1 MFDNSPTFSSRI
13 IDHLVRDAMP
23 LGHVY
28 WDTKGNGIDCCPNVV
43 KFFGLDTPQE
53 VFDNWTRLSPQYQPN
68 GHLSE
73 TYFGELIALADVSG
87 KIVFEWQHQTIHGEH
102 VLVEVTCVRHRFNG
116 NEMIISSV
124 RDLRDTIQCRS
135 GANMK
140 VSWLASVL
148 RSCPICFALLSGDQ
162 FVFVTPFMNNFLGAE
177 VGDSFIS
184 FITDPE
190 IAEILSDPQEDEII
204 SWIPVTLRSR
214 HGDFKEMLAYVLLFD
229 EYEGDSER
237 IVWLIDVTQSR
248 KLERELKNA
257 RDLAEAN
264 TKAKS
269 DFLAAMSHEIR
280 TPMNAITGLTH
291 LVLQTA
297 LTEQQTEYIEIVQQ
311 SAHILL
317 RLINDILDFSKIEA
331 GRLTLEYQEF
341 SIESIISDISA
352 VLHESVQNKGLE
364 LQIIMADE
372 LPVTVMGDS
381 VRLHQVISNL
391 LTNAIKFTERGTVRL
406 TADVAESDALST
418 VIRFSVM
425 DTGIGMTPIQVNG
438 LFKPFSQASAS
449 TARQFG
455 GTGLG
460 LAIAKQI
467 VELMHGEITCQSEAG
482 QGTTFVFTARFGIP
496 LEGEIVDIEE
506 ANAIRTDV
514 LLVGD
519 CPQTLLAMRHYVEL
533 LNAKVYQIGADILE
547 FKDFFDCGRIK
558 EIDLIIFDFASL
570 RTDFVPFYRMLSAER
585 AVHSPVCM
593 VTEHPELGSVLDELG
608 VKDSVL
614 TLAKPIVAS
623 DLFNAVTKVVAD
635 KEEARRKKKKSDRL
649 GMLHDS
655 RADIPDSIRGAKIL
669 LVEDN
674 KINQM
679 VGRELLKVEGFGTT
693 VADNGRIAVEMVQQ
707 HEFDLVLM
715 DIQMPEMDGFEATRI
730 IRSDKRFANLP
741 ILAMTANAMAND
753 RELSLAA
760 GMNDHISK
768 PIDPKLLYRALVKW
782 IRK

>member
-1 MFDNSPTFSSRI
+1 
-13 IDHLVRDAMP
+13 MP
-23 LGHVY
+23 LGHIY

-43 KFFGLDTPQE
+43 RFFGLNTPQE
-53 VFDNWTRLSPQYQPN
+53 VFENWDRLSPPYQPN

-73 TYFGELIALADVSG
+73 TYFRELMALADVSG
-87 KIVFEWQHQTIHGEH
+87 KIVFEWQHQTIHGDQ
-102 VLVEVTCVRHRFNG
+102 VLVEVMCVRHCFNG
-116 NEMIISSV
+116 NETIISSI

-135 GANMK
+135 GASMK

-162 FVFVTPFMNNFLGAE
+162 FAFVTPFMSNFLGAE

-184 FITDPE
+184 FITDPV
-190 IAEILSDPQEDEII
+190 IAEMLSDPQEDEII
-204 SWIPVTLRSR
+204 SWIPVTIRTR
-214 HGDFKEMLAYVLLFD
+214 YGDFKEMLAYMLYFD
-229 EYEGDSER
+229 DSEGDSER

-248 KLERELKNA
+248 KLERELKTA
-257 RDLAEAN
+257 KDLAEAN

-291 LVLQTA
+291 LALRTA
-297 LTEQQTEYIEIVQQ
+297 LTEQQTEYIETVQQ

-352 VLHESVQNKGLE
+352 VLHESVQNKGLD
-364 LQIIMADE
+364 LQIIIAND

-381 VRLHQVISNL
+381 VRLHQVILNL
-391 LTNAIKFTERGTVRL
+391 LTNSIKFTEQGAVRL
-406 TADVAESDALST
+406 TVEVAETDALST
-418 VIRFSVM
+418 VVRFSVM
-425 DTGIGMTPIQVNG
+425 DTGIGMTPLQVNG
-438 LFKPFSQASAS
+438 LFKPFSQASVS
-449 TARQFG
+449 TTRRFG

-460 LAIAKQI
+460 LAISKQI
-467 VELMHGEITCQSEAG
+467 VELMHGEITCHSAAG
-482 QGTTFVFTARFGIP
+482 EGTTFVFTARFGVP

-506 ANAIRTDV
+506 ENEIRTDV

-519 CPQTLLAMRHYVEL
+519 CPQNQMTMRHYIEL
-533 LNAKVYQIGADILE
+533 LNAKVYQIGAELSE
-547 FKDFFDCGRIK
+547 LKEMFDTGTIK
-558 EIDLIIFDFASL
+558 EIDLIIFDFA
-570 RTDFVPFYRMLSAER
+570 DVKKCFVPLHTALSNER
-585 AVHSPVCM
+585 LTPSPICVI
-593 VTEHPELGSVLDELG
+593 TEHPEL
-608 VKDSVL
+608 DSVL
-614 TLAKPIVAS
+614 NELNIKHSVFTIPKPIVAS
-623 DLFNAVTKVVAD
+623 DLFNAVTKVVAE
-635 KEEARRKKKKSDRL
+635 KEAARQKKKKSDKL
-649 GMLHDS
+649 ATLHDS
-655 RADIPDSIRGAKIL
+655 KTNIPDSIRGAKIL
-669 LVEDN
+669 LAEDN

-679 VGRELLKVEGFGTT
+679 VARELLKVEGFEVT
-693 VADNGRIAVEMVQQ
+693 VADNGRIAVEMLQH

-715 DIQMPEMDGFEATRI
+715 DIQMPEMDGFEATRL
-730 IRSDKRFANLP
+730 IRSDKRFADLP

-768 PIDPKLLYRALVKW
+768 PIDPKILYRALVKW